1 MGQNVRFIVSNSDE
15 QFGDSLRS
23 MLLNLKGAKIVA
35 EVDEPALL
43 GQAAQQFPADALI
56 VNLDPSPEA
65 ILPIVGDVASSHR
78 ELAVFVTSESTDG
91 QLVIKA
97 MRMGIREFLEKP
109 IDPRA
114 LAEAVDRVAVTRVES
129 MAQGRLISIVGTSG
143 GVGATMIATNLAV
156 ELAALATGDV
166 TVVDLDYRFGQVA
179 TFLDVDPRYTLAD
192 LCGSPEALDPQIIGR
207 ALTQHS
213 SGVRVLSRPSHLT
226 EADGITAAACMG
238 VFSNL
243 VQLNEYVVSD
253 GPNRFDVSGKNVLAL
268 ADMTFLVVQPL
279 VPCVRNAQRIIDSM
293 RETGYNLD
301 RAKLI
306 CNRTGRGGGYL
317 AVNDVTETL
326 GIEAFACLPD
336 EWESASGAIN
346 LGEPLL
352 TYGPKSK
359 LRLTLQEIAERLH
372 SPDSETDDKGARKAG
387 LIGRIFAGA

>member
-1 MGQNVRFIVSNSDE
+1 MGQNARFIIVNGDE
-15 QFGDSLRS
+15 HFGDGLRAI
-23 MLLNLKGAKIVA
+23 LLNLKGAKIVA
-35 EVDEPALL
+35 EIEEPAMLA
-43 GQAAQQFPADALI
+43 QATEQFPADVLL

-65 ILPIVGDVASSHR
+65 ILPIVGDVAASHR

-97 MRMGIREFLEKP
+97 MRMGIREFLPKP
-109 IDPRA
+109 IDESS
-114 LAEAVDRVAVTRVES
+114 LVEAVDRVAVARLETS
-129 MAQGRLISIVGTSG
+129 AQGKLITVVGTSG

-179 TFLDVDPRYTLAD
+179 TFLDVDPRYTLSD
-192 LCGSPEALDPQIIGR
+192 LCGSPEALDPQVIGR
-207 ALTQHS
+207 ALAQHA
-213 SGVRVLSRPSHLT
+213 SGVRVLCRPNHLA
-226 EADGITAAACMG
+226 EADTITAAACMG

-243 VQLNEYVVSD
+243 IQLNEYVVAD
-253 GPNRFDVSGKNVLAL
+253 GPGRFDVSGKSVLAL
-268 ADMTFLVVQPL
+268 ADITLLVVQPL

-306 CNRTGRGGGYL
+306 CNRTGRGKGYL
-317 AVNDVTETL
+317 SVSDVTETL
-326 GIEAFACLPD
+326 GLENYASLPD
-336 EWESASGAIN
+336 EWETASGAIN

-352 TYGPKSK
+352 SFGPKSK

-372 SPDSETDDKGARKAG
+372 APDSGTDDKDARAHG
-387 LIGRIFAGA
+387 LLDRLFAGS